1 MFVYNKEKEVYLL
14 RNSSF
19 YSEGTKKLFLY
30 LGWIITTL
38 DQERVIS
45 IDEFNT
51 KLYLLIVDYIVKFFN
66 SIIKN
71 PNNAQLV
78 ATAHNLMLMDGIL
91 EEIKYILQA
100 KINLVKVVQ
109 YLYQTLKMLNKMIYL
124 AKNIFQEFVLNF

>member
-100 KINLVKVVQ
+100 KINLVKVV
-109 YLYQTLKMLNKMIYL
+109 
-124 AKNIFQEFVLNF
+124 

>member
-1 MFVYNKEKEVYLL
+1 MFAYNKEKEVYLL

-19 YSEGTKKLFLY
+19 YLEGTKKLFLY

-91 EEIKYILQA
+91 KEIKYILQA
-100 KINLVKVVQ
+100 KMNLVKVV
-109 YLYQTLKMLNKMIYL
+109 
-124 AKNIFQEFVLNF
+124 

>member
-100 KINLVKVVQ
+100 KMNLVKVV
-109 YLYQTLKMLNKMIYL
+109 
-124 AKNIFQEFVLNF
+124 

>member
-19 YSEGTKKLFLY
+19 YLEGTKKLFLY

-91 EEIKYILQA
+91 KEIKYILQA
-100 KINLVKVVQ
+100 KMNLVKVVQ

>member
-91 EEIKYILQA
+91 EEIKYILQV
-100 KINLVKVVQ
+100 KMNLVKVV
-109 YLYQTLKMLNKMIYL
+109 
-124 AKNIFQEFVLNF
+124 

>member
-71 PNNAQLV
+71 PNNVQLV

-100 KINLVKVVQ
+100 KMNLVKVV
-109 YLYQTLKMLNKMIYL
+109 
-124 AKNIFQEFVLNF
+124 

>member
-51 KLYLLIVDYIVKFFN
+51 KLYLLIVDYIVKSFN

-100 KINLVKVVQ
+100 KINLVKVV
-109 YLYQTLKMLNKMIYL
+109 
-124 AKNIFQEFVLNF
+124 

>member
-91 EEIKYILQA
+91 KEIKYILQA
-100 KINLVKVVQ
+100 KMNLVKVV
-109 YLYQTLKMLNKMIYL
+109 
-124 AKNIFQEFVLNF
+124 